1 MNNHNEF
8 LFGITTVIVFL
19 ALVCVSIVVFVI
31 QSRKKIFN
39 KEIEKKDLQIQ
50 FQDEI
55 LQKTILVQEEERKR
69 IAQDL
74 HDDIS
79 SKLIVISL
87 NLHLL
92 KSKKTSEIDKIEII
106 ENTIEINNKT
116 IQTSREIA
124 HNLFPPVLER
134 FGLKA
139 ALEELILD
147 YNKTKEVYI
156 SIHFEVVFQD
166 LSTNV
171 ELQLFRIIQELIN
184 NSVKHGKASKIELIF
199 KIENK
204 VNTCVYNDN
213 GVGFNFKEIN
223 KTKGL
228 GFSNIKNRI
237 QNIKGNYTVDSEK
250 GKGFQ
255 IKFTFKDE

>member
-1 MNNHNEF
+1 MTNHNEF
-8 LFGITTVIVFL
+8 LFAITTTIIFL
-19 ALVCVSIVVFVI
+19 VLVCVSIVVFVI

-50 FQDEI
+50 FQNEI
-55 LQKTILVQEEERKR
+55 LERAILVQEEERKR

-79 SKLIVISL
+79 SKLIAISL

-92 KSKKTSEIDKIEII
+92 KSDKTKEEDKIEII
-106 ENTIEINNKT
+106 NSISEINKKT
-116 IQTSREIA
+116 IDTSRKIA
-124 HNLFPPVLER
+124 HNLFPPVLEK

-139 ALEELILD
+139 ALDELIND
-147 YNKTKEVYI
+147 YNKTKEVHITIYT
-156 SIHFEVVFQD
+156 EVLFKD
-166 LSTNV
+166 FGTN
-171 ELQLFRIIQELIN
+171 LQLQIFRIIQELIN
-184 NSVKHGKASKIELIF
+184 NSIKHGKASKIELNF
-199 KIENK
+199 KTNNTI
-204 VNTCVYNDN
+204 NTCIYSDN
-213 GVGFNFKEIN
+213 GVGFNCKELN

-228 GFSNIKNRI
+228 GFSNVENRI
-237 QNIKGNYTVDSEK
+237 QNIKGDYSINSEI